1 MGFTGGGD
9 PERLTEAVAC
19 HAGGSVPVAALPAT
33 GHFTW
38 WMTALTDLRDEEQL
52 FFDTV
57 LAFAHDRVLP
67 KVREMDESAQI
78 DPTLVRE
85 LFELGV
91 MGVEIPTEYGGAG
104 SSFFNA
110 VLAVQALARV
120 DPSLAVLVDVQN
132 TLVENALLRWGT
144 AAQKASYCP
153 KLANEWVGSYAL
165 SEASSGSDAFAL
177 KARAEKRGDRYVL
190 NGRKLWI
197 TNAHESSL
205 FIVFANLDPDKGYK
219 GITAFLVE
227 RGFSGFS
234 VGKKEDKLGIR
245 ASSTCELMLDDCD
258 VPEENVLGEVGR
270 GYKIAIE
277 ALNEGRIGIG
287 AQMLGLAEGAFS
299 QALSYM
305 RERVQ
310 FGKAIAEFQGMQ
322 FQYARVAM
330 EIEAARLLVYNAA
343 RLKDAGRPFVKE
355 AAMAKLFASEVAE
368 RTASVCVE
376 FFGGVGFTRE
386 YPAEKFYRDA
396 KIGKI
401 YEGTSNMQLATI
413 AKLLT

>member
-1 MGFTGGGD
+1 
-9 PERLTEAVAC
+9 
-19 HAGGSVPVAALPAT
+19 
-33 GHFTW
+33 
-38 WMTALTDLRDEEQL
+38 MTALTALSKLQDEEQL

-57 LAFAHDRVLP
+57 LAFARDRILP
-67 KVREMDESAQI
+67 KVREMDETGHFESS
-78 DPTLVRE
+78 LVPA

-91 MGVEIPTEYGGAG
+91 MGVEIPTEYGGSG

-120 DPSLAVLVDVQN
+120 DPSVAVLVDVQN
-132 TLVENALLRWGT
+132 TLVENGLLRWGN
-144 AAQKASYCP
+144 AEQKARYCP
-153 KLANEWVGSYAL
+153 KLASEWVGSYAL

-177 KARAEKRGDRYVL
+177 KARAEKRGDRFIL
-190 NGRKLWI
+190 RGRKLWI
-197 TNAHESSL
+197 TNAAESSL
-205 FIVFANLDPDKGYK
+205 FIVFANVDPDKGYK

-227 RGFSGFS
+227 RGFPGLS

-245 ASSTCELMLDDCD
+245 ASSTCELLLDECE
-258 VPEENVLGEVGR
+258 VPEENVLGEVGK

-277 ALNEGRIGIG
+277 SLNEGRIGIG
-287 AQMLGLAEGAFS
+287 AQMLGLAEGAFAG
-299 QALSYM
+299 ALAYM
-305 RERVQ
+305 RERTQ

-322 FQYARVAM
+322 FQYARLAM

-343 RLKDAGRPFVKE
+343 RLKDAGQPFVKE

-368 RTASVCVE
+368 RTASQCVE
-376 FFGGVGFTRE
+376 FFGGIGFTRE
-386 YPAEKFYRDA
+386 GSAEKFYRDA

-413 AKLLT
+413 AKLLG